1 MGYKERYEQ
10 WKSQENLDDDLKIE
24 LDSLNDEGDIEDR
37 FYEFLSFGTAGMRG
51 KLGVGTNRMNNVM
64 VARATYGLA
73 KALLQESPDNAEKG
87 VAIAYDSRIKSDEF
101 AKTAACVLAAQGV
114 KAYLY
119 ESLRPT
125 PMLSFA
131 VRYLGCAGG
140 IMVTASHNP
149 REYNGYKAYGPDG
162 AQLANEAADAV
173 VSVIDGV
180 DDYFNIPKM
189 NFEEAEAKGLIQIIG
204 KEVDD
209 AYTTEVEKIVKM
221 DQKAD
226 LCIVYTPLHGTGNLP
241 VRRVLKE
248 MGFEKVYVVPEQE
261 LPDGNFPTVEY
272 PNPEFKEVFNLAIP
286 LAEEVGADLILGTD
300 PDGDRVGVVNKNS
313 EGEYVVFTGN
323 QTGALLVDYMLK
335 TRPEFPENKAIIK
348 TIVTSELG
356 AVIAR
361 ARGAE
366 PIDVLTGFKY
376 IGEHITNWAKTHE
389 HTFVLGY
396 EESYGYL
403 AGEYARDKDAVL
415 ASALVCEMAAYYKD
429 LGMTLY
435 DALQELYKEFGYYE
449 EGIQSFMFEGVDGKD
464 KMAKLM
470 DTFREHHINEFGGE
484 KLVTVNDYQTSES
497 LDVATGKESKIDLPK
512 SNVLKFIYAQ
522 NSWFALRPS
531 GTEPKLKI
539 YYSTTGKTKEEAL
552 KKMEELQA
560 AVAKIKEESGL

>member
-149 REYNGYKAYGPDG
+149 KEYNGYKAYGPDG

-248 MGFEKVYVVPEQE
+248 MGFDKVYVVPEQE

-415 ASALVCEMAAYYKD
+415 ASALICEMAAYYKD

-497 LDVATGKESKIDLPK
+497 LDIATGKESKIDLPK

-552 KKMEELQA
+552 QKMEELQA

>member
-10 WKSQENLDDDLKIE
+10 WKNQENLDDDLKIE

>member
-1 MGYKERYEQ
+1 MGYKEVYNQ
-10 WKSQENLDDDLKIE
+10 WKNQENLDDDLKIE
-24 LDSLNDEGDIEDR
+24 LDSLTDEGDIEDH

-51 KLGVGTNRMNNVM
+51 KLGVGINRMNNVM

-73 KALLQESPDNAEKG
+73 KALIQEDPKNAEKG

-114 KAYLY
+114 KAYLF

-125 PMLSFA
+125 PELSFA

-149 REYNGYKAYGPDG
+149 REYNGYKVYGPDG
-162 AQLANEAADAV
+162 AQLANAAADAV
-173 VSVIDGV
+173 VDVIEGV

-189 NFEEAEAKGLIQIIG
+189 SFEEGEAKGLIQIIG

-209 AYTTEVEKIVKM
+209 AYTAEVEKIVKM
-221 DQKAD
+221 DQKSD
-226 LCIVYTPLHGTGNLP
+226 LVIVYTPIHGTGNLP

-248 MGFEKVYVVPEQE
+248 MGFDKVYVVPEQE
-261 LPDGNFPTVEY
+261 LPDGTFPTVEF

-286 LAEEVGADLILGTD
+286 IAEEKGADLILGTD

-335 TRPEFPENKAIIK
+335 TRPEFPDNKAVIK

-356 AVIAR
+356 AEIAK

-376 IGEHITNWAKTHE
+376 IGEHITEWAKTHE

-415 ASALVCEMAAYYKD
+415 ASALICEMAAYYKD
-429 LGMTLY
+429 QGKTLY
-435 DALQELYKEFGYYE
+435 DALQDLYKEFGYYE
-449 EGIQSFMFEGVDGKD
+449 EGIQSFQFEGVDGKD

-470 DTFREHHINEFGGE
+470 DTFREHHIPEFGGE
-484 KLVTVNDYQTSES
+484 KLVTVNDYQSQES
-497 LDVATGKESKIDLPK
+497 LDVATGKETKINLPK

-539 YYSTTGKTKEEAL
+539 YYSTTGKTKEEASE
-552 KKMEELQA
+552 KMKELQA
-560 AVAKIKEESGL
+560 AVAKVKEESGL

>member
-149 REYNGYKAYGPDG
+149 KEYNGYKAYGPDG

-248 MGFEKVYVVPEQE
+248 MGFDKVYVVPEQE

-415 ASALVCEMAAYYKD
+415 ASALICEMAAYYKD

-552 KKMEELQA
+552 QKMEELQA